1 MVELLKNITE
11 LVPMLEKFIN
21 LGLSVIIALGAVA
34 GLVYIVWY
42 VLTKLNQTIQDN
54 AEAINSL
61 KETLIANT
69 NELTYTRK
77 LAIET
82 RDLLH
87 SHHKALSEHDTLANV
102 MDERAKSVKEIC
114 CDTNDK
120 VDEINKHMATAAHIT
135 SLQKDIADVNRTVA
149 EVGKTVAITCAR
161 VESL

>member
-1 MVELLKNITE
+1 MVELLKNLTD
-11 LVPMLEKFIN
+11 LVPMIEKFIN

-42 VLTKLNQTIQDN
+42 VMSKLNQTIQDN

-61 KETLIANT
+61 KDTLTANT
-69 NELTYTRK
+69 NELTYTSK

-87 SHHKALSEHDTLANV
+87 AHHKTLSEHDTLANV
-102 MDERAKSVKEIC
+102 MDERSKSVKEIC
-114 CDTNDK
+114 NDTHDK
-120 VDEINKHMATAAHIT
+120 VDEINKHMATASHII